1 MSFFII
7 IPGLKKEN
15 DLFFRRMIEA
25 ELKGKKYYFGKEE
38 EDLTPVEKNLRQ
50 KWDIEIESFKKNITK
65 KEYFLNQSFLSKPFS
80 ELIEENLPSK
90 LSDK

>member
-1 MSFFII
+1 MIV
-7 IPGLKKEN
+7 PKMKKEN

-38 EDLTPVEKNLRQ
+38 EDLTAVEKNMRQ
-50 KWDIEIESFKKNITK
+50 KWDIEIESFKKNLTK
-65 KEYFLNQSFLSKPFS
+65 KEYFSNQSFLSKPFS
-80 ELIEENLPSK
+80 ELIEENVSNK